1 MNRHDE
7 TAPILVLGGTGKTG
21 QRVVKR
27 LVEKGEPVRTGS
39 RDAALPFDWDKPET
53 WAPVVEGTRAIYIA
67 YHPDLAV
74 PGALKTVGAFVET
87 ALRAGVKRMVL
98 LSGRGEEEAEQTERM
113 LVASGADWTI
123 VRASWFFQNFSETFL
138 AEAINTGAVA
148 LPIGDVKEPF
158 IDAEDIAD
166 VAAAAL
172 TDPVHIGKLYEVTGP
187 ELLSFAEAVA
197 GIATASGRPIRYQQI
212 PAADYKAAMEQAG
225 VPQDMI
231 SLVLYLFTTVLDGRN
246 ANMTDGV
253 SQALGR
259 PPRRFAD
266 YAERTAREGAWS
278 VEAPSLA

>member
-1 MNRHDE
+1 MNKYDE

-27 LVEKGEPVRTGS
+27 LNEQGQPVRIGS
-39 RDAALPFDWDKPET
+39 REAALPFDWDAPET

-74 PGALKTVGAFVET
+74 PGALKTVGDFVET

-98 LSGRGEEEAEQTERM
+98 LSGRGEEEAEQVEQM
-113 LVASGADWTI
+113 LIASGADWTI

-138 AEAINTGAVA
+138 ADAINTGEVA

-158 IDAEDIAD
+158 IDVEDIAD

-172 TDPVHIGKLYEVTGP
+172 TDPAHIGKLYEVTGP
-187 ELLSFAEAVA
+187 ELLSFSEAVA
-197 GIATASGRPIRYQQI
+197 SIAAASGWPIRYRQI

-225 VPQDMI
+225 VPEEMI

-246 ANMTDGV
+246 ANVTDGV
-253 SQALGR
+253 SRALGR
-259 PPRRFAD
+259 SPRRFAD
-266 YAERTAREGAWS
+266 YAKRTALSNVWGA
-278 VEAPSLA
+278 ETAALA

>member
-1 MNRHDE
+1 MSRHDE

-27 LVEKGEPVRTGS
+27 LIEQGQPVRIGS
-39 RDAALPFDWDKPET
+39 REAALPFDWDAPET

-74 PGALKTVGAFVET
+74 PGALKTVGGFVET

-98 LSGRGEEEAEQTERM
+98 LSGRGEEEAEQVEQM
-113 LVASGADWTI
+113 LIASGADWTI

-138 AEAINTGAVA
+138 ADALNSGEVA

-158 IDAEDIAD
+158 IDVDDIAEI
-166 VAAAAL
+166 AAAAL
-172 TDPVHIGKLYEVTGP
+172 VDPAHIGKLYEVTGP
-187 ELLSFAEAVA
+187 ELLSFPEAIA
-197 GIATASGRPIRYQQI
+197 GIAEATGRPIRYQQI

-225 VPQDMI
+225 VPEDMI

-246 ANMTDGV
+246 ANVTDGV
-253 SQALGR
+253 DQALGR
-259 PPRRFAD
+259 QPRRFAD
-266 YAERTAREGAWS
+266 YAQRTARVGVWS
-278 VEAPSLA
+278 VETPLAV

>member
-1 MNRHDE
+1 MNEREE

-27 LVEKGEPVRTGS
+27 LIEQGETVRIGS
-39 RDAALPFDWDKPET
+39 RAAALPFDWDMPET

-67 YHPDLAV
+67 YQPDLAV
-74 PGALKTVGAFVET
+74 PGALATVGAFVET
-87 ALRAGVKRMVL
+87 ALKAGVKRMVL
-98 LSGRGEEEAEQTERM
+98 LSGRGEEEAEQAEQM
-113 LVASGADWTI
+113 LIASGADWTI
-123 VRASWFFQNFSETFL
+123 VRAIWFFQNFSETFL
-138 AEAINTGAVA
+138 AEAVNTGEVA

-158 IDAEDIAD
+158 IDVDDIAE

-172 TDPVHIGKLYEVTGP
+172 IDPAHIGKLYEVTGP
-187 ELLSFAEAVA
+187 ELLSFSEAVA
-197 GIATASGRPIRYQQI
+197 SIATASGRPIRYRQI

-246 ANMTDGV
+246 ANVTDGV

-259 PPRRFAD
+259 SPRRFAD
-266 YAERTAREGAWS
+266 YAQRTARAGVWS
-278 VEAPSLA
+278 VETPLPV

>member
-1 MNRHDE
+1 MNRYDE

-21 QRVVKR
+21 QRVVRR
-27 LVEKGEPVRTGS
+27 LIEQGQPVRIGS
-39 RDAALPFDWDKPET
+39 REAALPFDWDAPET

-74 PGALKTVGAFVET
+74 PGALKTVGDFVET

-98 LSGRGEEEAEQTERM
+98 LSGRGEEEAEQTEQM
-113 LVASGADWTI
+113 LISSGADWTI

-138 AEAINTGAVA
+138 ADAINTGEVA

-158 IDAEDIAD
+158 IDVEDIAD

-172 TDPVHIGKLYEVTGP
+172 TDPAHIGKLYEVTGP
-187 ELLSFAEAVA
+187 ELLNFSEAVA
-197 GIATASGRPIRYQQI
+197 SIAAASGRPIRYRQI

-225 VPQDMI
+225 VPEDMI
-231 SLVLYLFTTVLDGRN
+231 SLVLYLFTNVLDGRN
-246 ANMTDGV
+246 ANVTDGV

-259 PPRRFAD
+259 PPRRFTD
-266 YAERTAREGAWS
+266 YAKRTSLTGIWGAQT
-278 VEAPSLA
+278 AALA